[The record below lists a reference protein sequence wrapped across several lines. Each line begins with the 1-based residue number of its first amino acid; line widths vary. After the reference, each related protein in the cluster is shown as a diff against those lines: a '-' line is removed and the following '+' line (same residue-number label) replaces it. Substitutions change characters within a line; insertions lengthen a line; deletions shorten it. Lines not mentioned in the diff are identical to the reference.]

1 MPTEVQASFTKLSRG
16 RRAKLAAAANTTLV
30 KAHQWARGELVAK
43 DVAAALE
50 AALKAHAAK
59 RK

>member
-1 MPTEVQASFTKLSRG
+1 MPSEAQASFNTLSRG
-16 RRAKLAAAANTTLV
+16 RRSKLAAAAKTTLV

-50 AALKAHAAK
+50 AALKAHASK
-59 RK
+59 KK